1 MLRYHEIA
9 TDERRVLSLTSL
21 TPTEFV
27 DLVSHFTSV
36 FYEYLEEQTIDGYE
50 RVGRRY
56 VPYRNS
62 LLPTMEDKVLFILV
76 YLKQAPTQEVQA
88 SLFGMR
94 QPKANMWIHLLHAVL
109 NRTLRQNGDLPKRD
123 ILIEL
128 ADIGSG
134 EQETTSEDGESR
146 DLRSE
151 SPAKLP
157 PFFFTMEQSGR

>member
-1 MLRYHEIA
+1 MLRYHDIA

-21 TPTEFV
+21 TPIEFA
-27 DLVSHFTSV
+27 DLVVPFTNV
-36 FYEYLEEQTIDGYE
+36 FYEYLEEQTVDGYE

-109 NRTLRQNGDLPKRD
+109 NHTLRKNGDLPKRD
-123 ILIEL
+123 VLIEL
-128 ADIGSG
+128 ADIDSG
-134 EQETTSEDGESR
+134 RQEASSEDGEAR
-146 DLRSE
+146 GLRSE
-151 SPAKLP
+151 SPAKAP
-157 PFFFTMEQSGR
+157 PFFFTMEQNGR